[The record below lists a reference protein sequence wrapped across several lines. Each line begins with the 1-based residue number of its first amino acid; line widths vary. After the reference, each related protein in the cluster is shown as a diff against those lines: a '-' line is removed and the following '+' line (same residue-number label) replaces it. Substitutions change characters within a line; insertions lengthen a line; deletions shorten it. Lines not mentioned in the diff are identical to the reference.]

1 MKMKSVSGI
10 TCYVKNVDR
19 SVRFYETLGFTF
31 RKREPNQATAYLN
44 WFWIDLLSIKEETR
58 SAFRKEAEPN
68 GAGLLISISVDNV
81 DAFYADLLAKGLKP
95 STKPQNSP
103 WGKREFLLRD
113 PDKNKLVFFE
123 KK

>member
-10 TCYVKNVDR
+10 TCYVKNVDKA
-19 SVRFYETLGFTF
+19 VRFYELLGFTF
-31 RKREPNQATAYLN
+31 RKRESRRATAYLN

-58 SAFRKEAEPN
+58 TAFRKEAELK
-68 GAGLLISISVDNV
+68 GAGPLIYISVDDA
-81 DAFYADLLAKGLKP
+81 DAFYEDLLSKGLKP
-95 STKPQNSP
+95 STQPQDSP
-103 WGKREFLLRD
+103 GGNREFLLRD

>member
-19 SVRFYETLGFTF
+19 AVRFYETLGFTF
-31 RKREPNQATAYLN
+31 RKREPRRATAYLN
-44 WFWIDLLSIKEETR
+44 WFWIDLLAIKDETR
-58 SAFRKEAEPN
+58 TAFRKEAELKGP
-68 GAGLLISISVDNV
+68 GPLISISVEDV
-81 DAFYADLLAKGLKP
+81 DAFYDDLLSKGLKP
-95 STKPQNSP
+95 STKPQDSP
-103 WGKREFLLRD
+103 WGNREFLLRD